1 MQYQESYRSSDS
13 SDINNNVN
21 KEQSIPLN
29 KNNRIKS
36 KYKKIINE
44 IEIKELSERIYLI

>member
-29 KNNRIKS
+29 K
-36 KYKKIINE
+36 II
-44 IEIKELSERIYLI
+44 ELKTNIRKL